1 MTGSELNTLIFQT
14 VRAAGFPAA
23 LSNLIVSMARHET
36 GDYTSNVFKTCNNL
50 FGYKYVGQS
59 TAAGACSVSPEG
71 DRYAMYNSYA
81 DSVRELV
88 LWIKRRQSEGVFPAD
103 LTTITRADQFAEL
116 LKKAGYYGD
125 TVANYAS
132 GLKRFLVN
140 YGGGFGMAGLLIAG
154 LVFFF
159 LYKK

>member
-14 VRAAGFPAA
+14 VRAAGFPDA

-88 LWIKRRQSEGVFPAD
+88 LWIKRRQSEGRFPVD
-103 LTTITRADQFAEL
+103 LATITTAEQYANL
-116 LKKAGYYGD
+116 LKQGGYYGD
-125 TVANYAS
+125 TVLNYTT
-132 GLKRFLVN
+132 GLKRFLQN
-140 YGGGFGMAGLLIAG
+140 YGGTLGMGAGLLIAG
-154 LVFFF
+154 IVFF
-159 LYKK
+159 